1 MSAMR
6 DIVKKLAEMEARAV
20 TKRASARQGRQAARQ
35 LPVQAKKDSE
45 GADPIRPEMKPT
57 GLNLDG
63 NPTDRPSLRWRE
75 REAGE
80 TRESRDAPADT
91 EAPRGRGPGQ
101 KTIGRGTRPH
111 RMPEMDLRDETRSPL
126 DLLFPGR
133 GTDSERKR
141 GARRR
146 DTRRDGVK
154 FQAPSSSRWIPNL
167 TSPSLGRPD
176 GFPSRDRLGLPRF
189 GIDGDADG
197 HRVPA
202 AQSEKI
208 GRDSLRP
215 DSRPPLESAVPGWD
229 ILAAAGSKPRPVEEE
244 PDVSEWDKFASIANT
259 SSSGGRKAFSAL
271 APSSSDAGSSEWD
284 KFASLGGPG
293 PSTRKKSPKARR
305 RAAAMTRAPEVKRTE
320 DGRFDWNANA
330 EGAGGGLGEP
340 ESTGGAEWKAKKR
353 NGRSA
358 GGRGRG
364 RDREWEW

>member
-20 TKRASARQGRQAARQ
+20 TKRASARQAKHGARQ
-35 LPVQAKKDSE
+35 LPVQAKKDPE
-45 GADPIRPEMKPT
+45 GAGATRPEMEAT

-63 NPTDRPSLRWRE
+63 NPTDRPSLRGRE

-80 TRESRDAPADT
+80 TRESRDPPTDT
-91 EAPRGRGPGQ
+91 DALRDREASQ
-101 KTIGRGTRPH
+101 KAIRRGTPPH
-111 RMPEMDLRDETRSPL
+111 RMPETDLRGETRSPL

-133 GTDSERKR
+133 GPDSDRKR
-141 GARRR
+141 GPRRR
-146 DTRRDGVK
+146 DARRDGVK

-167 TSPSLGRPD
+167 TSPVLGRSD

-189 GIDGDADG
+189 GIDGDAAD
-197 HRVPA
+197 HRVSA

-208 GRDSLRP
+208 GRDVLRP
-215 DSRPPLESAVPGWD
+215 DSRPPPESMVPGWD
-229 ILAAAGSKPRPVEEE
+229 ILAAAGSKPRPVEE

-259 SSSGGRKAFSAL
+259 STSGGRKTFSAP

-340 ESTGGAEWKAKKR
+340 ESSGGAEWKAKKR

>member
-20 TKRASARQGRQAARQ
+20 TKRASARQAKHGARH
-35 LPVQAKKDSE
+35 LPVQAKKDPE
-45 GADPIRPEMKPT
+45 GAGATRPEMKPT

-63 NPTDRPSLRWRE
+63 NPADRPSVRGRE

-80 TRESRDAPADT
+80 TRESRDAPTDT
-91 EAPRGRGPGQ
+91 EAPRSRGASQ
-101 KTIGRGTRPH
+101 KATGRGTRPY
-111 RMPEMDLRDETRSPL
+111 RMPETDLRDETRSPL

-133 GTDSERKR
+133 GPDSDRKR
-141 GARRR
+141 GPRRR
-146 DTRRDGVK
+146 DARRDGVK

-189 GIDGDADG
+189 GIDGDAAG

-208 GRDSLRP
+208 RRDVLRP
-215 DSRPPLESAVPGWD
+215 DSRPPPESAVPGWD
-229 ILAAAGSKPRPVEEE
+229 ILAAAGSKPRPVEE
-244 PDVSEWDKFASIANT
+244 PDVSEWDKFAMLAN
-259 SSSGGRKAFSAL
+259 SSTSGGRKAISAL

-293 PSTRKKSPKARR
+293 PSPMRKKSPKARR

-330 EGAGGGLGEP
+330 EGAEGGLEEP
-340 ESTGGAEWKAKKR
+340 ESSGAGEWKAKKR

-364 RDREWEW
+364 RTTEWEW